1 MSKRTYLFAL
11 AASVVSGLLAV
22 GCQKERAYEGMQI
35 VAEGFGSGH
44 KVAVEG
50 TASYWVGGESVRLNG
65 VDLNVSVSDG
75 DAYLSGVAQANV
87 YRAIYPSSL
96 NGSAALDGDVVSVT
110 LPATY
115 PWFADGNGRQVLH
128 VPLAGRGTSS
138 ERLFLRHITSA
149 INVKITN
156 YYGFT
161 VKVTDVTVS
170 SLYGSKT
177 YRLCGPATV
186 TLANDDLTVNPVET
200 DEATDRQV
208 QILFGEANG
217 AQDLE
222 VLAGETKSVQVPVL
236 PVGEGNKFTVSVTVQ
251 KVGDANVTKTM
262 VRTQGTGGPL
272 PRKKLADACDT
283 VGGLFSVAAN
293 KKVIISQGNLQY
305 IGSASTPYWK
315 FADHQYDYFGSTT
328 GQDSDATNKDR
339 DLFGWG
345 TSGWNNGN
353 TYYQPYS
360 TANLN
365 TSNTGYG
372 YGPKNGTRCGYNLT
386 DDYANSD
393 WGHNE
398 IVNGGNRPDN
408 WYTPT
413 IENWKYL
420 FMTRTNYAS
429 KYGFGTVDGVN
440 GVIILP
446 DEGFIDP
453 MKNFNN
459 GAFKTSE
466 VKDWTANDYTSA
478 NWAFMEAEGAVF
490 LPKAGKR
497 EGTSINTSY
506 GWYWSSTYYDYG
518 NAQYLY
524 IYRDGS
530 TPYNT
535 HVDISKKTSKY
546 LGCAVRLVKD
556 VQ

>member
-1 MSKRTYLFAL
+1 MSKRTYLFVL

-22 GCQKERAYEGMQI
+22 GCQKEHAYEGMQI

-75 DAYLSGVAQANV
+75 DAYLSGVTQANV

-170 SLYGSKT
+170 STYGSKT

-200 DEATDRQV
+200 DEAADRQV

-315 FADHQYDYFGSTT
+315 FADHQYDYIGRPQLGNYT
-328 GQDSDATNKDR
+328 DNNR

-345 TSGWNNGN
+345 TSGWNN
-353 TYYQPYS
+353 YYPY
-360 TANLN
+360 L
-365 TSNTGYG
+365 TSNTSSDY
-372 YGPKNGTRCGYNLT
+372 YNGGDLDGTH
-386 DDYANSD
+386 AD
-393 WGHNE
+393 WGVHNA
-398 IVNGGNRPDN
+398 ISNGGNEAGQ
-408 WYTPT
+408 W
-413 IENWKYL
+413 
-420 FMTRTNYAS
+420 RT
-429 KYGFGTVDGVN
+429 
-440 GVIILP
+440 L
-446 DEGFIDP
+446 
-453 MKNFNN
+453 
-459 GAFKTSE
+459 
-466 VKDWTANDYTSA
+466 TSA
-478 NWAFMEAEGAVF
+478 QWEYLLDSRSTDNRFVKATVNSTTGLIIFPDAYTHPANITALSNQNLVSNKYTLSYSTSDWALMEAAGAVF
-490 LPKAGKR
+490 LPAIGSRSGKDVTLTS
-497 EGTSINTSY
+497 GTSN
-506 GWYWSSTYYDYG
+506 YWSTTRKDVDKAYSLHLEDNGISYQQNSFKRLGYY
-518 NAQYLY
+518 
-524 IYRDGS
+524 
-530 TPYNT
+530 
-535 HVDISKKTSKY
+535 
-546 LGCAVRLVKD
+546 VRLTKD

>member
-75 DAYLSGVAQANV
+75 DAYLSGVAQADV

-115 PWFADGNGRQVLH
+115 PWLADGSGRQVLH

-170 SLYGSKT
+170 STYGSKT

-200 DEATDRQV
+200 DEAADRQV

-251 KVGDANVTKTM
+251 KVGDANVTKT
-262 VRTQGTGGPL
+262 VLRTQDTGGPL

-315 FADHQYDYFGSTT
+315 FADHQYDYFGTT
-328 GQDSDATNKDR
+328 EQVSSATNKNR

-345 TSGWNNGN
+345 TSGWNN
-353 TYYQPYS
+353 YYPYM
-360 TANLN
+360 
-365 TSNTGYG
+365 TSAT
-372 YGPKNGTRCGYNLT
+372 
-386 DDYANSD
+386 NSD
-393 WGHNE
+393 YY
-398 IVNGGNRPDN
+398 NGGNIDGTHADWGVHN
-408 WYTPT
+408 AISNGGNEAGQW
-413 IENWKYL
+413 
-420 FMTRTNYAS
+420 RT
-429 KYGFGTVDGVN
+429 
-440 GVIILP
+440 L
-446 DEGFIDP
+446 
-453 MKNFNN
+453 
-459 GAFKTSE
+459 TSE
-466 VKDWTANDYTSA
+466 QWGYLLNSRSTDNRFVKVKINNTQGLIIFPDSYIHPASIPALSNQNLGNKNYPLSYSTSE
-478 NWAFMEAEGAVF
+478 WALIEAAGAVF
-490 LPKAGKR
+490 LPACGSRKTATNSITA
-497 EGTSINTSY
+497 EGISY
-506 GWYWSSTYYDYG
+506 YWSTTLISSSKAYCLYLSG
-518 NAQYLY
+518 NELISQNNDASAQK
-524 IYRDGS
+524 
-530 TPYNT
+530 YNGF
-535 HVDISKKTSKY
+535 Y
-546 LGCAVRLVKD
+546 VRLVKD

>member
-1 MSKRTYLFAL
+1 MRKRTYLFAL

-35 VAEGFGSGH
+35 VAEGFGTGH

-128 VPLAGRGTSS
+128 APMAGRGTSN

-156 YYGFT
+156 HYGFT

-177 YRLCGPATV
+177 YRLCGPAAV
-186 TLANDDLTVNPVET
+186 TLANDDLTVSPVEA
-200 DEATDRQV
+200 DNAAQRQV

-251 KVGDANVTKTM
+251 KVGDANVTKTV

-315 FADHQYDYFGSTT
+315 FADHQYDYFGTTT
-328 GQDSDATNKDR
+328 GQNSAAENIDR

-360 TANLN
+360 TNN
-365 TSNTGYG
+365 SPSQTGHG
-372 YGPKNGTRCGYNLT
+372 YGPTNATRYGYNLT
-386 DDYANSD
+386 EEYATSD
-393 WGHNE
+393 WGHNA
-398 IVNGGNRPDN
+398 IVNGGNQPDK
-408 WYTPT
+408 WYTPSDDYWT
-413 IENWKYL
+413 YL
-420 FMTRTNYAS
+420 FKTRTGYAS
-429 KYGFGTVDGVN
+429 KYGFATVNGVN

-446 DEGFIDP
+446 DEGFVDP
-453 MKNFNN
+453 MKNNN
-459 GAFKTSE
+459 NSAFATSD
-466 VKDWTANDYTSA
+466 VKAWNANVYTSA
-478 NWAFMEAEGAVF
+478 NWAYMETAGAVF
-490 LPKAGKR
+490 LPTACKR
-497 EGTSINTSY
+497 DETSITSSFA
-506 GWYWSSTYYDYG
+506 WYWTSTCFNEE
-518 NAQYLY
+518 NAQCLY
-524 IYRDGS
+524 MYKQTNI
-530 TPYNT
+530 PQNT
-535 HVDISKKTSKY
+535 IVETSKKAYKHI
-546 LGCAVRLVKD
+546 GCSVRLVKD